1 MTVSSRPL
9 VVPLEPPAGSSGSV
23 IGNLA
28 PKAGRRRRRRV
39 SRRRR
44 PPGRLDRTS
53 SVTWRETEQGRE
65 RTQLLKQ
72 LIKATF
78 LNSKLESR
86 PRV

>member
-1 MTVSSRPL
+1 MV
-9 VVPLEPPAGSSGSV
+9 
-23 IGNLA
+23 GNLA
-28 PKAGRRRRRRV
+28 PKAESRRRRRV
-39 SRRRR
+39 SRRKR

-53 SVTWRETEQGRE
+53 SVTWREVEQGRE

-86 PRV
+86 PCV